1 MARSFKRLNSTN
13 MIQVDTALL
22 CFNYVRSILMEIQMR
37 RLHQD
42 YMILVI
48 I

>member
-1 MARSFKRLNSTN
+1 

-22 CFNYVRSILMEIQMR
+22 CFNYVQSILMEIQMR